1 MGRVLESYEGSND
14 VFRVVK
20 LNTALGKTIRG
31 REGGRE
37 GGCYVIRDCNAAN
50 IDVVALYLSERL
62 NCNLYY
68 TLEKLIFQSV
78 YIFFVHTYFSVR
90 R

>member
-1 MGRVLESYEGSND
+1 MGRVLETYEGSND

-37 GGCYVIRDCNAAN
+37 GGRE
-50 IDVVALYLSERL
+50 DVTSSVTV
-62 NCNLYY
+62 
-68 TLEKLIFQSV
+68 TLRI
-78 YIFFVHTYFSVR
+78 
-90 R
+90 

>member
-1 MGRVLESYEGSND
+1 MGRVLETYEGSND

-20 LNTALGKTIRG
+20 LNTALGKTIR
-31 REGGRE
+31 GRE

-78 YIFFVHTYFSVR
+78 YIFPVHTYFSVR